1 MKPTFFMVRRISAST
16 GGARL
21 QSSIVLG
28 LKGTVIPMLSTTP
41 KSPGGEEKKKEIL
54 EVDKN
59 QGSSRIITGLAVTR
73 CQDSGILALSPSL
86 LLAQR

>member
-1 MKPTFFMVRRISAST
+1 
-16 GGARL
+16 
-21 QSSIVLG
+21 
-28 LKGTVIPMLSTTP
+28 MLSTTP